1 MRVLLAAP
9 PFAGHLHPVLQLA
22 SGLQERGHD
31 VVVATGVARTGLVQD
46 AGLEAAPLVVDDP
59 GVFDRIADTGRRI
72 GANPVRLTRQLR
84 ANLALLPR
92 ARAELDAIVRRVRPE
107 VVVADFT
114 APVAGYVAQAH
125 RIGWV
130 TLMPSPCAL
139 ETRTGT
145 PSYLG
150 GWSPPRTVLGRVRDA
165 VGRRL
170 VRVAK
175 RGMQLALAPDF
186 RRAGVSVYRAD
197 GSEAA
202 YSPEVIL
209 GVGMSELE
217 LPRDWPPGF
226 RMIGPLTR
234 TPVRVARPSLP
245 PVRPGQRRVLVTLGT
260 HLDWAK
266 RGLVD
271 QARALRRRVPEID
284 VVVALGDAARAGG
297 DVREVEPGLCVAGYV
312 DYDDVLPQCDAVV
325 HHAGTGVLYSTIR
338 AGVPALAVP
347 HDFDQHDYATRIEV
361 AGAGLQTRAPLGS
374 ERAAARLREVLAM
387 DRSRLEGLQSALR
400 RYDPVG
406 ATEETILK
414 LARRAGRP
422 REG

>member
-1 MRVLLAAP
+1 
-9 PFAGHLHPVLQLA
+9 
-22 SGLQERGHD
+22 
-31 VVVATGVARTGLVQD
+31 
-46 AGLEAAPLVVDDP
+46 
-59 GVFDRIADTGRRI
+59 
-72 GANPVRLTRQLR
+72 
-84 ANLALLPR
+84 
-92 ARAELDAIVRRVRPE
+92 
-107 VVVADFT
+107 
-114 APVAGYVAQAH
+114 
-125 RIGWV
+125 
-130 TLMPSPCAL
+130 
-139 ETRTGT
+139 
-145 PSYLG
+145 
-150 GWSPPRTVLGRVRDA
+150 
-165 VGRRL
+165 
-170 VRVAK
+170 
-175 RGMQLALAPDF
+175 
-186 RRAGVSVYRAD
+186 
-197 GSEAA
+197 
-202 YSPEVIL
+202 
-209 GVGMSELE
+209 
-217 LPRDWPPGF
+217 
-226 RMIGPLTR
+226 MIGPLTR

-284 VVVALGDAARAGG
+284 VVVALGDAARAGTG
-297 DVREVEPGLCVAGYV
+297 VREVEPGLCVAGYV

-414 LARRAGRP
+414 LCPAGGTPAGGVGASDRAARFSTRRASAEQAELVALGVGQHDRVLALEHHARPEALQPGELRP
-422 REG
+422 RHRPPAGRRGPGSS